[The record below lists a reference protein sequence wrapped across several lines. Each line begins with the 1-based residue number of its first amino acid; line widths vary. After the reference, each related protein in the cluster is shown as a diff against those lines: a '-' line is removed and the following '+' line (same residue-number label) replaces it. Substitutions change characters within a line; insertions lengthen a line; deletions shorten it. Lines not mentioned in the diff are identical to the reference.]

1 MVGARGEPMHS
12 CSLSCSPRTSCPV
25 TVFPKP
31 ARRRDRRI
39 RRRRVFAR
47 RLRRRRHVGAA
58 AVAEWPGP
66 LKTAGLKLTPKQLSD
81 LTGDPLGAVV
91 SLGGCTAS
99 FVSPQGLVTTN
110 HHCAY
115 GAIQLNS
122 TPEKN
127 LIKDGFN
134 APTQAQELSAG
145 PNARIYVLDRIDDV
159 TTQVRAAIVAAPDA
173 LSRTQARDVIEKRLI
188 ADCEATPGY
197 RCTLYSFFGGGTYRL
212 FRNLKI
218 KDVRLVYAP
227 PGSVGNYGGE
237 VDNWMWPRHT
247 GDFAFYRAYVG
258 RDGRPAA
265 YSTDNVPYRP
275 KRMPHRRQTAGRR
288 RFRHGGRLSGQHQPL
303 RAGRGIRQHRG
314 LDLSTVS
321 RHNKAVV
328 AMVDA
333 EGRKVP
339 DIAVKYASIVRN
351 WENVLKNY
359 DGQLEGFER
368 MGASGIKEKQEQA
381 VLSWLR
387 KRGKAGT
394 PALDAYETLR
404 SLNAQTQATRERDL
418 VLGRLGASG
427 VLGVATQLYRLSIE
441 REKADADRESG
452 FQQRDLAGIEG
463 GLRQM
468 ERRYHPTMDREMM
481 RYWLEQ
487 YVRLP
492 KEQRLQP
499 LDAWLK
505 GSDDKAIAAAL
516 KAMSA
521 TKLGNTDERLR
532 WMKADRKEFERSK
545 DPAIRYAVAMMP
557 TLLRL
562 EEARKSRAGDSMV
575 ARPLF
580 LQAVAEYKK
589 SRGEAVYPDA
599 NGSLRITFGNVTGYT
614 KRDGSR
620 QKPFTLLEEVAAKA
634 TGQEPFDAPQA
645 QLEAIRAKRYGGRQE
660 AGHGAGEFPVR
671 PRHHRRQFRFAGAR
685 RQWTP
690 GRPGLRRQLG
700 VGEFELGVRSRRH
713 PHDLGR
719 SALHALDHAGS
730 VSGAAAVAGTR
741 RAGEEVTASTR
752 RAKETA
758 AMAAVSASVVSI
770 AASIAV
776 SISLGA
782 GRARSRW
789 NSACWSCPTRCSC
802 RCSRSRDSRWF
813 CRQRRSSSRTRQSRS
828 AQGRRRRLHRW
839 RRRRP
844 AQERSWCCGA

>member
-1 MVGARGEPMHS
+1 MSRHGI
-12 CSLSCSPRTSCPV
+12 SPN
-25 TVFPKP
+25 
-31 ARRRDRRI
+31 
-39 RRRRVFAR
+39 
-47 RLRRRRHVGAA
+47 LL
-58 AVAEWPGP
+58 AVATVAFVAGVFSPAAPAVEGMWVPQQLPEIAGP
-66 LKTAGLKLTPKQLSD
+66 LKTAGLKLTTKQLSD

-122 TPEKN
+122 TPDKN
-127 LIKDGFN
+127 LLKDGFN

-159 TTQVRAAIVAAPDA
+159 TTQVRAAIAAAPDA
-173 LSRTQARDVIEKRLI
+173 LARTQARDVIEKRLV

-212 FRNLKI
+212 FRNLEI

-237 VDNWMWPRHT
+237 VDNWMWPRHN

-258 RDGRPAA
+258 RDGRPVA

-275 KRMPHRRQTAGRR
+275 KQYLRIADKPLAVGDFVMVAGYPINTNRYALADE
-288 RFRHGGRLSGQHQPL
+288 FANTVDWTYP
-303 RAGRGIRQHRG
+303 
-314 LDLSTVS
+314 TVS
-321 RHNKAVV
+321 RHNKAMV

-394 PALDAYETLR
+394 PALEAYETLR
-404 SLNAQTQATRERDL
+404 SLSTQTRATRERDL
-418 VLGRLGASG
+418 VLGRLGGSG

-481 RYWLEQ
+481 RYWLQQ

-505 GSDDKAIAAAL
+505 GNDDKAIAAAL

-521 TKLGNTDERLR
+521 SKLGNTDERLR

-562 EEARKSRAGDSMV
+562 EEARKSRAGDNMV

-599 NGSLRITFGNVTGYT
+599 NGSLRITFGNVMGYT
-614 KRDGSR
+614 KRDGAR

-645 QLEAIRAKRYGGRQE
+645 LLEAIRAKRYGGLVDKKLGTVPVNFLSDLDITGGNSGSPVLDANGRLVGLAFDGNWEAVSSSWVFDPVVTRMISVDQRYMRWIMQE
-660 AGHGAGEFPVR
+660 AFPA
-671 PRHHRRQFRFAGAR
+671 P
-685 RQWTP
+685 
-690 GRPGLRRQLG
+690 QLLQ
-700 VGEFELGVRSRRH
+700 ELGV
-713 PHDLGR
+713 P
-719 SALHALDHAGS
+719 
-730 VSGAAAVAGTR
+730 
-741 RAGEEVTASTR
+741 
-752 RAKETA
+752 AKK
-758 AMAAVSASVVSI
+758 
-770 AASIAV
+770 
-776 SISLGA
+776 
-782 GRARSRW
+782 
-789 NSACWSCPTRCSC
+789 
-802 RCSRSRDSRWF
+802 
-813 CRQRRSSSRTRQSRS
+813 
-828 AQGRRRRLHRW
+828 
-839 RRRRP
+839 
-844 AQERSWCCGA
+844 